1 LTLCRRIEK
10 FDAPAVSHLKYTAL
24 HTIARLGR
32 PCHQEQQ
39 RDDGCLIMS
48 HIPPFLHHH
57 QPSPRA
63 TPHPGIRAKIQCFTL
78 PHGFRRNPPD
88 SEQSAGIRRN
98 MSFRWIPTESEWN
111 MLESARICRNMSF
124 RQIPRAIPADSH
136 IPADSEGHS
145 SRFIYN
151 FIDTAISV
159 SHVILNVT
167 LRDQVT
173 LLILCIHFI
182 YVILNTKSILSI

>member
-1 LTLCRRIEK
+1 MG
-10 FDAPAVSHLKYTAL
+10 S
-24 HTIARLGR
+24 G
-32 PCHQEQQ
+32 
-39 RDDGCLIMS
+39 
-48 HIPPFLHHH
+48 
-57 QPSPRA
+57 
-63 TPHPGIRAKIQCFTL
+63 GIRW
-78 PHGFRRNPPD
+78 
-88 SEQSAGIRRN
+88 N
-98 MSFRWIPTESEWN
+98 MSFQWIPTESEWN
-111 MLESARICRNMSF
+111 MLESAGICQNMSF

-136 IPADSEGHS
+136 ILADSEGHSGRFRGLFQQILTFRQIPRAIPADSKGHSSRFQHSGRFQGPFRQIPTFQQIPRAIPADSQGHS

-182 YVILNTKSILSI
+182 YVILNTKSILPI

>member
-1 LTLCRRIEK
+1 VEYVGVRWNLPEYVI
-10 FDAPAVSHLKYTAL
+10 PA
-24 HTIARLGR
+24 
-32 PCHQEQQ
+32 
-39 RDDGCLIMS
+39 
-48 HIPPFLHHH
+48 
-57 QPSPRA
+57 
-63 TPHPGIRAKIQCFTL
+63 
-78 PHGFRRNPPD
+78 D
-88 SEQSAGIRRN
+88 SEGHSGR
-98 MSFRWIPTESEWN
+98 FRGLFQQIPTFW
-111 MLESARICRNMSF
+111 
-124 RQIPRAIPADSH
+124 QIPRAIPADSQ
-136 IPADSEGHS
+136 GHS